1 MGIIVWCPP
10 PKPESR
16 ELPPRTLVSP
26 RPEIP
31 AAADDDAAAAA
42 AAADAETDADE
53 LALAVGTEIVTE
65 RLRRVQECNGTVIYI
80 HCSKNEQ

>member
-16 ELPPRTLVSP
+16 ELPPRTLLSP

-42 AAADAETDADE
+42 AAAEAEADADE

-65 RLRRVQECNGTVIYI
+65 RFTS
-80 HCSKNEQ
+80 CSRM